1 LASSF
6 LSSKGFR
13 LDAPLLPSGE
23 LEADLKKLEG
33 TVIHLLTLA
42 MSYGKTCIITNAE
55 TGWVQLSAQVLVLCD
70 SCVPCLHRS
79 EAG

>member
-1 LASSF
+1 MV
-6 LSSKGFR
+6 
-13 LDAPLLPSGE
+13 PSGE

-55 TGWVQLSAQVLVLCD
+55 TGWVQLSAQVRCQ
-70 SCVPCLHRS
+70 S
-79 EAG
+79 GGG